1 MVKSNT
7 FYKCYNKSRS
17 QTLKCQ
23 RSRLV
28 FLIREAKVVGQS
40 AKALEQ
46 FAMKRTCGSHLP
58 L

>member
-1 MVKSNT
+1 MVKNNI
-7 FYKCYNKSRS
+7 FYKGGNKSWS
-17 QTLKCQ
+17 QNLKCQ

-40 AKALEQ
+40 ANALEQ